1 MKNKFLIISLLTLF
15 IGLVSGGLLK
25 AQTEDELVDICG
37 MIAKDATY
45 LKDFKIKLDAGDP
58 PPQYKAT
65 LILTKNTK
73 YRLTVCNSK
82 DFPGKVVLQLY
93 DNARLLGTTYV
104 VATGKDIPFFD
115 VICQKTGVYHL
126 IFYFKDG
133 QSGLAVGTLSFVEK
147 I

>member
-1 MKNKFLIISLLTLF
+1 MKNKFLIISLLTLV
-15 IGLVSGGLLK
+15 IGLVSGGMLK
-25 AQTEDELVDICG
+25 AQTEDELVEICG

-58 PPQYKAT
+58 PPQYKQSI
-65 LILTKNTK
+65 ILTKNTK

-82 DFPGKVVLQLY
+82 DYPGKVVLQLY

-104 VATGKDIPFFD
+104 VATGKDFPFFD
-115 VICQKTGVYHL
+115 VTIQKTGVYHL
-126 IFYFKDG
+126 IYSFKDG
-133 QSGLAVGTLSFVEK
+133 QPGLAVGTLSFVEK